1 MPSASLWDM
10 RGATLDVKPNCPASQ
25 ADAFLNRRIQAVTGR
40 FRWSDTIRMGSL
52 VVPDA
57 YSTGSVSLTPGS
69 TDVAGTDT
77 AWPVNDLVNTTL
89 TSDSR
94 DTGFVELSPASMANI
109 QQGMYVVIEMENP
122 SIMEILPIRR
132 IGPDTF
138 TVYCRYQHNLGAT
151 VQASTLA
158 NRQLSANNYIFTIT
172 GILSATSA
180 VMDRPWGG
188 LAVTSNPYVIY
199 LAYCQVTPTAK
210 RPRFAYDA
218 LAGNVLNTEQTQDF
232 LNMGDP
238 QRTNTGDPEAMV
250 MMAPHPAGVMQWEL
264 YPQQMTGRLINLV
277 YEDGWPRLVNDN
289 DLSPYFLNE
298 EIFIAG
304 AQADALM
311 TKVIPRDG
319 RVDPF
324 FDVNSAQFREGQY
337 QTYLEDAIQ
346 QDAGRYQQ
354 QLDNWIE
361 RVRGVSSYNAMQARP
376 DFSVYNQ
383 LGG

>member
-10 RGATLDVKPNCPASQ
+10 RGATIDVKPNCPASQ
-25 ADAFLNRRIQAVTGR
+25 ADSFLNRRIQAVMGR
-40 FRWSDTIRMGSL
+40 FRWSDTLRMGSL

-57 YSTGSVSLTPGS
+57 YSTGSVNLTPGS
-69 TDVAGTDT
+69 TAVAGTAT
-77 AWPVNDLVNTTL
+77 AWPVNDLVNTAL
-89 TSDSR
+89 TSASM
-94 DTGFVELSPASMANI
+94 DTGFVELSPASMKNI
-109 QQGMYVVIEMENP
+109 QQGIYVVIEMENA
-122 SIMEILPIRR
+122 SIMEILPIRKV
-132 IGPDTF
+132 GPDTF
-138 TVYCRYQHNLGAT
+138 TVYCRYQHNSGAT
-151 VQASTLA
+151 VQASSLA
-158 NRQLSANNYIFTIT
+158 NRQLDVNDYIFTIT
-172 GILSATSA
+172 GFLSTTSA

-188 LAVTSNPYVIY
+188 LAVTDNPYIIY
-199 LAYCQVTPTAK
+199 LAYCQISPVTK
-210 RPRFAYDA
+210 RLRFAYDA
-218 LAGNVLNTEQTQDF
+218 LAGNVLNVDKTQDF

-238 QRTNTGDPEAMV
+238 QRTNTGDPEAMA
-250 MMAPHPAGVMQWEL
+250 MMAPHPSGVMQWEL
-264 YPQQMTGRLINLV
+264 YPQQVSGRLINLV
-277 YEDGWPRLVNDN
+277 YEDGWPKLVNDD

-304 AQADALM
+304 AQADALL

-324 FDVNSAQFREGQY
+324 FDVNAAQFREGQY

-376 DFSVYNQ
+376 DFSVYDQ

>member
-1 MPSASLWDM
+1 MD
-10 RGATLDVKPNCPASQ
+10 K
-25 ADAFLNRRIQAVTGR
+25 
-40 FRWSDTIRMGSL
+40 
-52 VVPDA
+52 
-57 YSTGSVSLTPGS
+57 
-69 TDVAGTDT
+69 
-77 AWPVNDLVNTTL
+77 
-89 TSDSR
+89 
-94 DTGFVELSPASMANI
+94 I
-109 QQGMYVVIEMENP
+109 QQGIYVVIEMENP
-122 SIMEILPIRR
+122 SIMEILPIRKT
-132 IGPDTF
+132 GPDTF
-138 TVYCRYQHNLGAT
+138 TVYCRYQHNTGAT

-158 NRQLSANNYIFTIT
+158 NRQLDVNDYIFTIT

-199 LAYCQVTPTAK
+199 SAYCQITPTAK
-210 RPRFAYDA
+210 RLRFAYDA

-238 QRTNTGDPEAMV
+238 QRTNTGDPEAMC

-304 AQADALM
+304 AQADALLAR
-311 TKVIPRDG
+311 VIPREG

-324 FDVNSAQFREGQY
+324 YDPSAAAFCEQQY
-337 QTYLEDAIQ
+337 KDYLEDAINMDQ
-346 QDAGRYQQ
+346 GRYMQM
-354 QLDNWIE
+354 LSNFIDK
-361 RVRGVSSYNAMQARP
+361 VRGVSSYNAMQARP
-376 DFSVYNQ
+376 DFSVYDQ